1 MSKEIFHRICSSA
14 PILDPD
20 TNLET
25 DSSPISYIASS
36 SPARGLGRSDIRSDI
51 RSDALSTSSGLF
63 VSPSGGRRGPRRS
76 DLHSSGL
83 NSTPAR
89 RNRLFVGP
97 NGMPAG
103 DNAPRSDATFSNIN
117 PGTSEAEA
125 MAGNSTRVIWGTNV
139 SIHDSM
145 SAFKNFL
152 YNFAT
157 KYRLWA
163 DGASEAEVRIMG
175 DAAEKREYITMMN
188 DMRRLG
194 LTTFNL
200 DCKNLKAYPL
210 TKKLWHQLLAYPQEI
225 VPLMDQA
232 VKDVMVD
239 LALKEMDVLRSEIQ
253 RGGQSRDRRG
263 QSILTSD
270 GVGPAADVPDLV
282 QEVESVNYKVLPFGL
297 DQTIN
302 MRDLDP
308 AGECCEALPFFLDC
322 RSLTNCRHGQ
332 AGQHQGFGH
341 SYHSYHSRHER
352 W

>member
-1 MSKEIFHRICSSA
+1 
-14 PILDPD
+14 
-20 TNLET
+20 
-25 DSSPISYIASS
+25 
-36 SPARGLGRSDIRSDI
+36 
-51 RSDALSTSSGLF
+51 
-63 VSPSGGRRGPRRS
+63 
-76 DLHSSGL
+76 
-83 NSTPAR
+83 
-89 RNRLFVGP
+89 
-97 NGMPAG
+97 
-103 DNAPRSDATFSNIN
+103 
-117 PGTSEAEA
+117 

-163 DGASEAEVRIMG
+163 DGASDAEVRIMG

-253 RGGQSRDRRG
+253 RGGQSRDRGG

-308 AGECCEALPFFLDC
+308 AGECCEALLAFFCLSIADQLQTWT
-322 RSLTNCRHGQ
+322 SWS
-332 AGQHQGFGH
+332 A
-341 SYHSYHSRHER
+341 SRV
-352 W
+352 WSFVPLLLFPT

>member
-1 MSKEIFHRICSSA
+1 
-14 PILDPD
+14 
-20 TNLET
+20 
-25 DSSPISYIASS
+25 
-36 SPARGLGRSDIRSDI
+36 
-51 RSDALSTSSGLF
+51 
-63 VSPSGGRRGPRRS
+63 
-76 DLHSSGL
+76 
-83 NSTPAR
+83 
-89 RNRLFVGP
+89 
-97 NGMPAG
+97 
-103 DNAPRSDATFSNIN
+103 
-117 PGTSEAEA
+117 

-163 DGASEAEVRIMG
+163 DGASETEVRIMG

-194 LTTFNL
+194 LTTFSL
-200 DCKNLKAYPL
+200 DCKNLKSYPL

-297 DQTIN
+297 DQSIN

-308 AGECCEALPFFLDC
+308 AGKC
-322 RSLTNCRHGQ
+322 
-332 AGQHQGFGH
+332 
-341 SYHSYHSRHER
+341 
-352 W
+352 